1 MSATAEI
8 TNESKG
14 ESKWVNGVNVTALAA
29 TLGAIGEQPA
39 LGRFQ
44 FRARNRWIGGARN
57 SSTIKGFYGAGREDA
72 TRRDAYVFDADEPPV
87 LLGEDKGAN
96 PVEYLLHALAACMT
110 TTMVYHAASRGIE
123 IDAVESSFEG
133 DIDIRGFTGLSNDV
147 PKGYQRIRVT
157 FRVKTGGDA
166 GVLTELVRMSPVYN
180 SVCGSV
186 SIDLTVETH

>member
-1 MSATAEI
+1 
-8 TNESKG
+8 
-14 ESKWVNGVNVTALAA
+14 
-29 TLGAIGEQPA
+29 
-39 LGRFQ
+39 
-44 FRARNRWIGGARN
+44 
-57 SSTIKGFYGAGREDA
+57 
-72 TRRDAYVFDADEPPV
+72 
-87 LLGEDKGAN
+87 
-96 PVEYLLHALAACMT
+96 MT

-186 SIDLTVETH
+186 PIDLTVETH